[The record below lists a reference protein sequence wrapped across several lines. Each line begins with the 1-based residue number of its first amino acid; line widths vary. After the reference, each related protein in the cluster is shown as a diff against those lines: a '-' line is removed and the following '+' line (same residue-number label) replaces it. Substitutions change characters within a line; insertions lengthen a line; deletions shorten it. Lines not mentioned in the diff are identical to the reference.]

1 MMHSF
6 FLATGI
12 AMVLLMALS
21 LFRTVVGPTILDR
34 ILGGNVIGTKTT
46 VLLLVIGL
54 LYDDLGMFIDIALS
68 PTALQRGYFNR
79 NALDTLLRENDNQQN
94 DHGHRL
100 WSLLM
105 LELWHRRYIDSI
117 PNPPTPI

>member
-21 LFRTVVGPTILDR
+21 LIRALVGPTILDR

-54 LYDDLGMFIDIALS
+54 LYDDLGMFVDISIAYALLNFIA
-68 PTALQRGYFNR
+68 TLGATKFFLRR
-79 NALDTLLRENDNQQN
+79 LDIFMEKQERE
-94 DHGHRL
+94 
-100 WSLLM
+100 
-105 LELWHRRYIDSI
+105 E
-117 PNPPTPI
+117 